1 MFHKDQKY
9 AADDGDGEES
19 KEATMVE
26 DGETEPLLVDTLIE
40 TLLLVKVNVNQVLQ
54 VTRLV
59 IRPNF
64 L

>member
-1 MFHKDQKY
+1 MLHKDQKY

-59 IRPNF
+59 IRPN
-64 L
+64 LL